1 DEHSFVGERR
11 NELNGEE
18 RIATR
23 LLVHQLRERRD
34 GFRRAGNSVR
44 NQVPD
49 MLSGERPKRDL
60 VYCSASGLDCVE
72 FAHERMRGSD
82 FVIAVGAYEEKI
94 AGIGSAQQVSHQVE
108 RRGVEPLQ
116 VIEEERQGMF
126 RPSEDTDELT
136 KHQLETPL
144 RVLWR
149 KLRDRRWRSDNERHF
164 RNEIHNQSCVQS
176 QRLPQRVAPG
186 REVGFTF
193 AEQRPDQALKGLCQ
207 SRVGNVAFVLIEL
220 TGSEQAARQY
230 QHRLQFVDD
239 RGLTDPRI
247 ARDQDQFRGATV
259 DDAIEGGEQGL
270 DLTSPPVE
278 FLGNQEPVGPV
289 SFTEW
294 EVINAVLRLPCGQTT
309 PKVALKAGDS
319 LVAVFGPLREQ

>member
-1 DEHSFVGERR
+1 MVKDEHSFVGQRR

-23 LLVHQLRERRD
+23 LLVHELREQRG
-34 GFRRAGNSVR
+34 GFRRAANSVR
-44 NQVPD
+44 NQLPD
-49 MLSGERPKRDL
+49 MLSGERSKRDL
-60 VYCSASGLDCVE
+60 VYRSASGLDYVE

-94 AGIGSAQQVSHQVE
+94 AESGSVQQVFHKLQ
-108 RRGVEPLQ
+108 RRRVEPLQ

-126 RPSEDTDELT
+126 RPSEDTDEPS

-149 KLRDRRWRSDNERHF
+149 KLRNGRRLSDDSLHV
-164 RNEIHNQSCVQS
+164 RNEIHNQSRVRS
-176 QRLPQRVAPG
+176 QRFPQRVAPG

-220 TGSEQAARQY
+220 TGS
-230 QHRLQFVDD
+230 
-239 RGLTDPRI
+239 
-247 ARDQDQFRGATV
+247 
-259 DDAIEGGEQGL
+259 
-270 DLTSPPVE
+270 
-278 FLGNQEPVGPV
+278 
-289 SFTEW
+289 
-294 EVINAVLRLPCGQTT
+294 
-309 PKVALKAGDS
+309 
-319 LVAVFGPLREQ
+319 